1 MAARHTLPPQSP
13 VIAHAASD
21 IHNTQHSH
29 GSPLHMHTSTNPPQ
43 MHNLPELLKF
53 SEVDSSGSAEHHSHV
68 ARVSMDKHTSIS
80 PKRSLNLRRKKT
92 LPNKPLPNRPLP
104 NKPLPNRLMVT
115 NDKSNRDRSQ
125 SHVLGTIAINQ
136 SHPHPQQHAQQIAFN
151 NNYNINITPT
161 RNKSHTMYEPPRNT
175 RNNRRRIQH
184 NHAPRN
190 VMQLQTAQPIVQ
202 RSKTPEPRRSK
213 PLTKRTVVT
222 PTQNTNYNTQNNS
235 FAKEVMIQRLNN
247 QYNPSAP
254 ARATATDVIF
264 SICVIHKYV
273 YHVLS
278 EQPKDFDNIYYVCFT
293 FNTPHS
299 HHNTH
304 SKHTIGPKDKAHNR
318 CTPQQYHPHH
328 PIHSIPM
335 RFITIIITMRTML

>member
-13 VIAHAASD
+13 IIAHAASD

-136 SHPHPQQHAQQIAFN
+136 SHPHPQQHTQQIAFN
-151 NNYNINITPT
+151 SNYNINITPT

-235 FAKEVMIQRLNN
+235 FAKEVMIQRLDN
-247 QYNPSAP
+247 QYNPSVPGPQQHMPYSQSVSSTDESHQKQPPPP
-254 ARATATDVIF
+254 AQRRGKPRKPQSKSYQTHTQTATDSLRIQSV
-264 SICVIHKYV
+264 
-273 YHVLS
+273 
-278 EQPKDFDNIYYVCFT
+278 P
-293 FNTPHS
+293 
-299 HHNTH
+299 
-304 SKHTIGPKDKAHNR
+304 
-318 CTPQQYHPHH
+318 TPQQYNPH
-328 PIHSIPM
+328 
-335 RFITIIITMRTML
+335 